1 MIKID
6 VRMDIDRALQKL
18 RDVTERQVPY
28 ATALALNKTADA
40 VKDAEIKEMKD
51 VFDRPTPITLDSLFV
66 KRATKYQLTATV
78 GIKDFMGKGTPASK
92 WLAAQIKGGS
102 RHLKK
107 FEKALQSVGALPPGY
122 FVVPGSACKL
132 DQYGNIPGSLITQ
145 LLSYFNAF
153 PEMGYRANM
162 TAKRRALLA
171 KGSAKKGTQGVVYFV
186 GQPAGGKLPLG
197 IWARYTFH
205 AGSAIK
211 PVLIFVRHAQFQK
224 LFDFEYVAR
233 KTVEKEFPAQFR
245 AAIAEAMRTA
255 R

>member
-6 VRMDIDRALQKL
+6 VSADISRALQKL
-18 RDVTERQVPY
+18 RNIAENQVPY
-28 ATALALNKTADA
+28 ATALALNKTAEA
-40 VKDAEIKEMKD
+40 VKVAEIKEMKD

-66 KRATKYQLTATV
+66 KRATKSQLTATI

-122 FVVPGSACKL
+122 FAVPGSACKL

-145 LLSYFNAF
+145 LLSYFSAF

-162 TAKRRALLA
+162 TAKRRAALA
-171 KGSAKKGTQGVVYFV
+171 KGKKGSQGVIYFV
-186 GQPAGGKLPLG
+186 GQPADGKLPLG

-205 AGSAIK
+205 GGSAVK

-224 LFDFEYVAR
+224 LLDFEYVAT
-233 KTVEKEFPAQFR
+233 KTVEKEFPSQFR